1 MTRLEQQTFI
11 NDLMES
17 FTRSMDADFMAGRVP
32 EHWDGR
38 QLRLYILRR
47 VNSDACWGITW
58 REFFR
63 EFEHDCLINN
73 L

>member
-11 NDLMES
+11 NDMMES
-17 FTRSMDADFMAGRVP
+17 FKRSMDADFMAGRIP

-38 QLRLYILRR
+38 QLRLYISKFVERDAYWDITTWELRDFK
-47 VNSDACWGITW
+47 N
-58 REFFR
+58 
-63 EFEHDCLINN
+63 DCLINN

>member
-11 NDLMES
+11 NDMMES
-17 FTRSMDADFMAGRVP
+17 VKRSMDADFMAGRIP

-38 QLRLYILRR
+38 QLRLYIRSR
-47 VNSDACWGITW
+47 VDAQACWCVT
-58 REFFR
+58 RR
-63 EFEHDCLINN
+63 DVKEFENDCLINN

>member
-17 FTRSMDADFMAGRVP
+17 FKRSMDADFMAGRIPPYWNGQGLRMYIADKV
-32 EHWDGR
+32 ERGCAWRYTKSDR
-38 QLRLYILRR
+38 QM
-47 VNSDACWGITW
+47 
-58 REFFR
+58 
-63 EFEHDCLINN
+63 FERDCLIYN

>member
-1 MTRLEQQTFI
+1 MTRFEQQTFI

-17 FTRSMDADFMAGRVP
+17 FTRSMDADFMAGRIP

-47 VNSDACWGITW
+47 VESDARWGIPKDVEW
-58 REFFR
+58 VFKR
-63 EFEHDCLINN
+63 DCLINN

>member
-17 FTRSMDADFMAGRVP
+17 FKRSMDADFMAGRIP

-38 QLRLYILRR
+38 HLRLYILRR
-47 VNSDACWGITW
+47 VESDARWGIPKDVEW
-58 REFFR
+58 V
-63 EFEHDCLINN
+63 FENDCLINN

>member
-17 FTRSMDADFMAGRVP
+17 FKRSMDADFMAGRIP

-38 QLRLYILRR
+38 QLRLYISKLVERDAYWHITTWQLRDFK
-47 VNSDACWGITW
+47 N
-58 REFFR
+58 
-63 EFEHDCLINN
+63 DCLINN

>member
-11 NDLMES
+11 KDLMQS
-17 FTRSMDADFMAGRVP
+17 FKRSMDADFMAGRIP
-32 EHWDGR
+32 EHWDAR

-47 VNSDACWGITW
+47 VESDARWGMARDVEW
-58 REFFR
+58 AFKR
-63 EFEHDCLINN
+63 DCFINN

>member
-17 FTRSMDADFMAGRVP
+17 FKRSMDADFMAGRIP

-38 QLRLYILRR
+38 QLRLYISKLVERDAYWDITTWELRDFK
-47 VNSDACWGITW
+47 N
-58 REFFR
+58 
-63 EFEHDCLINN
+63 DCLINN

>member
-17 FTRSMDADFMAGRVP
+17 FKRSMDADFMAGRIP
-32 EHWDGR
+32 EHWDGS
-38 QLRLYILRR
+38 QLRMLVYTR
-47 VNSDACWGITW
+47 VI
-58 REFFR
+58 REAAWDFRFIR
-63 EFEHDCLINN
+63 EFENDCLINN

>member
-17 FTRSMDADFMAGRVP
+17 FKRSMDADFMAGRIP
-32 EHWDGR
+32 EHWTGR
-38 QLRLYILRR
+38 QLRMYL
-47 VNSDACWGITW
+47 SDKLGRNGAWGNYS
-58 REFFR
+58 RSER
-63 EFEHDCLINN
+63 KEFENDCLINN

>member
-17 FTRSMDADFMAGRVP
+17 FKRSMDADFMAGRIP

-38 QLRLYILRR
+38 QLRMYICNR
-47 VNSDACWGITW
+47 VSRDAVWD
-58 REFFR
+58 FR
-63 EFEHDCLINN
+63 FVMDFQKDCLINN

>member
-17 FTRSMDADFMAGRVP
+17 FKRSMNADFMAGRIP

-38 QLRLYILRR
+38 QLRMYILRLVESGAR
-47 VNSDACWGITW
+47 RGIPKDVEW
-58 REFFR
+58 VFKR
-63 EFEHDCLINN
+63 DCFINN

>member
-17 FTRSMDADFMAGRVP
+17 FKRSMDADFMAGRIP

-47 VNSDACWGITW
+47 VNSNAVWGNTW
-58 REFFR
+58 AGFVK
-63 EFEHDCLINN
+63 EFEHDCLGNN

>member
-17 FTRSMDADFMAGRVP
+17 FKRSMDADFMAGRIP

-38 QLRLYILRR
+38 QLHLYICNR
-47 VNSDACWGITW
+47 VSRDAVWDFGLVMD
-58 REFFR
+58 FQK
-63 EFEHDCLINN
+63 DCLINN

>member
-17 FTRSMDADFMAGRVP
+17 FKRSMDADFMAGRIP

-47 VNSDACWGITW
+47 VESDARWGITRGVEW
-58 REFFR
+58 AFKR
-63 EFEHDCLINN
+63 DCLINN

>member
-1 MTRLEQQTFI
+1 MTRLEQQTLI

-17 FTRSMDADFMAGRVP
+17 FKRSMDADFMAGRIP

-47 VNSDACWGITW
+47 VESDARRGIAKDVEW
-58 REFFR
+58 VFKRDRF
-63 EFEHDCLINN
+63 INN

>member
-17 FTRSMDADFMAGRVP
+17 FKRSMDADFMAGRIP

-38 QLRLYILRR
+38 QLRLYIHTKVRDGVWANFSR
-47 VNSDACWGITW
+47 I
-58 REFFR
+58 EMK
-63 EFEHDCLINN
+63 EFENDCLINN

>member
-17 FTRSMDADFMAGRVP
+17 FKRSMDADFMAGRIP
-32 EHWDGR
+32 EPWDGR
-38 QLRLYILRR
+38 QLRMLVYTR
-47 VNSDACWGITW
+47 VI
-58 REFFR
+58 REAAWDFRFIR
-63 EFEHDCLINN
+63 EFENDCLINN

>member
-17 FTRSMDADFMAGRVP
+17 FKRSMDADFMAGRIP

-38 QLRLYILRR
+38 QLRLYISKLVERDAYWDVSTWELRDFK
-47 VNSDACWGITW
+47 N
-58 REFFR
+58 
-63 EFEHDCLINN
+63 DCLINN